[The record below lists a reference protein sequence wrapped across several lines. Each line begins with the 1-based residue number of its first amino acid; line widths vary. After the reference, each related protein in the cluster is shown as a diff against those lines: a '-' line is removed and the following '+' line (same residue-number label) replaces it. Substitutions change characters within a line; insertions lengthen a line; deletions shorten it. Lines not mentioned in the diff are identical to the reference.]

1 MKRKSGVLFATAAM
15 VGVAGLVA
23 GYLHFGN
30 PRTLPG
36 GDVTLAKVSPQAPAP
51 VATQAPAGAP
61 PQDTSQRASGQAAST
76 VPSFDVVRVEP
87 DGSAVMAGRA
97 APDTNVR
104 IVEAGRVIATAR
116 TNAQGEFAITLD
128 APLAVGEHQIHLETG
143 EGEAVLASAESAI
156 VSVPMPGRES
166 ELLVLL
172 EQPDAPSRVIAAPKV
187 EAPQVAAATPAA
199 GPADAVAPP
208 ATAPAADPNAPAIG
222 AVEIEGDQIYVAG
235 TAAKGSKV
243 RLYLNDAFVAEAPI
257 GSKREFLASAR
268 QAVPVG
274 THVVRADVVDK
285 AGSVVARAEVP
296 FERPDREHVAAVAAS
311 PALPGMSAA
320 EKADATLAASGEPA
334 GGLQEVDGR
343 VIIRKGDT
351 LWRISRENYGS
362 GSRYTVIYLA
372 NGDQIRNPDLIYPG
386 QVFRMPAD
394 EAAQATGG

>member
-23 GYLHFGN
+23 GYMHFGN
-30 PRTLPG
+30 ARTLPTG
-36 GDVTLAKVSPQAPAP
+36 QATLAKVSPEAPAPLAGQAPA
-51 VATQAPAGAP
+51 ATPPAQNVPAQAAAPA
-61 PQDTSQRASGQAAST
+61 SSN

-87 DGSAVMAGRA
+87 DGSAVLAGRA
-97 APDTNVR
+97 APNTDVR

-116 TNAQGEFAITLD
+116 TNAQGEFAVTLD
-128 APLAVGEHQIHLETG
+128 VPLAVGEHQIHLETG
-143 EGEAVLASAESAI
+143 EGEAVLASVESAI
-156 VSVPMPGRES
+156 VSIPMPGRDS

-172 EQPDAPSRVIAAPKV
+172 EQPDAPSRVISAPS
-187 EAPQVAAATPAA
+187 AQTPQVAS
-199 GPADAVAPP
+199 VAPDAGQP
-208 ATAPAADPNAPAIG
+208 GAMAPTAPVADPNAPAIG

-235 TAAKGSKV
+235 TAAKGAKV

-320 EKADATLAASGEPA
+320 EKADATLASNGEPA

-351 LWRISRENYGS
+351 LWRISRENYGV

>member
-30 PRTLPG
+30 PRTAPL
-36 GDVTLAKVSPQAPAP
+36 GDVTLAKVSPQAPAA
-51 VATQAPAGAP
+51 VAPQAPAAVP
-61 PQDTSQRASGQAAST
+61 PVQDVSPQTGQQAASA

-87 DGSAVMAGRA
+87 DGSAVLAGRA
-97 APDTNVR
+97 APETEVR
-104 IVEAGRVIATAR
+104 IVEAGRVLATVR
-116 TNAQGEFAITLD
+116 TNAQGEFALTLD
-128 APLAVGEHQIHLETG
+128 TPLAVGEHQIHLETG
-143 EGEAVLASAESAI
+143 DGEAVLASAQSAV

-172 EQPDAPSRVIAAPKV
+172 EQPDAPSRVITAPKV

-199 GPADAVAPP
+199 PPADTTSPV
-208 ATAPAADPNAPAIG
+208 APAADPDAPAIG

-235 TAAKGSKV
+235 TAAKGAKV

-320 EKADATLAASGEPA
+320 EKADSTLAANGEAPA
-334 GGLQEVDGR
+334 GLQEVDGR

-386 QVFRMPAD
+386 QVFRMPVD
-394 EAAQATGG
+394 EAGQVVGG

>member
-30 PRTLPG
+30 TRALPDG
-36 GDVTLAKVSPQAPAP
+36 QVTLAKVSPEALAPLAGQAPSATPPAP
-51 VATQAPAGAP
+51 DVPAQAAAPA
-61 PQDTSQRASGQAAST
+61 SSNI
-76 VPSFDVVRVEP
+76 PSFDVVRVEP
-87 DGSAVMAGRA
+87 DGSAVLAGRA
-97 APDTNVR
+97 APDTVVR
-104 IVEAGRVIATAR
+104 IVAAGRVIATAR
-116 TNAQGEFAITLD
+116 TNAQGEFAVTLD
-128 APLAVGEHQIHLETG
+128 VPLAVGEHQIHLETG

-156 VSVPMPGRES
+156 VSIPMPGRES

-172 EQPDAPSRVIAAPKV
+172 EQPDGPSRVIAAP
-187 EAPQVAAATPAA
+187 APQVAAAGAATADATAPAA
-199 GPADAVAPP
+199 PA
-208 ATAPAADPNAPAIG
+208 APAADPNAPAIG

-320 EKADATLAASGEPA
+320 EKADTTLASNGEPA

-351 LWRISRENYGS
+351 LWRISRENYGV

-386 QVFRMPAD
+386 QVFRMPAH

>member
-23 GYLHFGN
+23 GYMHFGN
-30 PRTLPG
+30 ARTLPTG
-36 GDVTLAKVSPQAPAP
+36 QVTLAKVSPEAPAPLAGQAPAATP
-51 VATQAPAGAP
+51 PAQSVPTQAAAPA
-61 PQDTSQRASGQAAST
+61 SSN

-87 DGSAVMAGRA
+87 DGSAVLAGRA
-97 APDTNVR
+97 APNTDVR

-116 TNAQGEFAITLD
+116 TNAQGEFAVTLD
-128 APLAVGEHQIHLETG
+128 VPLAVGEHQIHLETG
-143 EGEAVLASAESAI
+143 EGEAVLASVESAI
-156 VSVPMPGRES
+156 VSIPMPGRDS

-172 EQPDAPSRVIAAPKV
+172 EQPDAPSRVISAPS
-187 EAPQVAAATPAA
+187 AQTPQIAS
-199 GPADAVAPP
+199 VAPDAGQAGAMA

-235 TAAKGSKV
+235 TAAKGAKV

-320 EKADATLAASGEPA
+320 EKADATLASNGEPA

-351 LWRISRENYGS
+351 LWRISRENYGV

>member
-23 GYLHFGN
+23 GYMHFGN
-30 PRTLPG
+30 ARTLPTG
-36 GDVTLAKVSPQAPAP
+36 QVTLAKVSPEAPAPLAGQAPA
-51 VATQAPAGAP
+51 ATPPAQNVPAQAAAPA
-61 PQDTSQRASGQAAST
+61 SSN

-87 DGSAVMAGRA
+87 DGSAVLAGRA
-97 APDTNVR
+97 APNTDVR

-116 TNAQGEFAITLD
+116 TNAQGEFAVTLD
-128 APLAVGEHQIHLETG
+128 VPLAVGEHQIHLETG
-143 EGEAVLASAESAI
+143 EGEAVLASVESAI
-156 VSVPMPGRES
+156 VSIPMPGRDS

-172 EQPDAPSRVIAAPKV
+172 EQPDAPSRVISAPS
-187 EAPQVAAATPAA
+187 AQTPQVAS
-199 GPADAVAPP
+199 VAPDAGQAGAMEP
-208 ATAPAADPNAPAIG
+208 TAPVADPNAPAIG

-235 TAAKGSKV
+235 TAAKGAKV

-320 EKADATLAASGEPA
+320 EKADATLASNGEPA

-351 LWRISRENYGS
+351 LWRISRENYGV